1 MRTMTARAEKLGRP
15 AVYADLRSLPEGV
28 RGEIID
34 GELFVQP
41 RPRARHSRA
50 ASRLMSKLE
59 APFHDGD
66 GGPGGWWLVQEPG
79 IELPGCPEIVPD
91 LAGWRRERVPE
102 LALDGPIDLVPDW
115 VCEILSPSNASHD
128 RVRKAR
134 VYARAGVPHLWLV
147 DPTQRSVE
155 VRRLAHG
162 LWIEVASFFD
172 VEVAHAE
179 PFEAVALPLEW
190 LWRP

>member
-1 MRTMTARAEKLGRP
+1 MTARAEKLGRP
-15 AVYADLRSLPEGV
+15 AVYADLLSLPEGV

-41 RPRARHSRA
+41 RPRARHSRT
-50 ASRLMSKLE
+50 ASRLMAKLE

-66 GGPGGWWLVQEPG
+66 GGPGGWWIVQEPG
-79 IELPGCPEIVPD
+79 IELPGSPEVVPD

-102 LALDGPIDLVPDW
+102 LSLDGAIDRVPDW

-134 VYARAGVPHLWLV
+134 VYARAGVPHFWLV
-147 DPTQRSVE
+147 DPTHRSVE
-155 VRRLAHG
+155 GRRLVDG
-162 LWIEVASFFD
+162 LWIEVGSYSD
-172 VEVAHAE
+172 DEVARAE